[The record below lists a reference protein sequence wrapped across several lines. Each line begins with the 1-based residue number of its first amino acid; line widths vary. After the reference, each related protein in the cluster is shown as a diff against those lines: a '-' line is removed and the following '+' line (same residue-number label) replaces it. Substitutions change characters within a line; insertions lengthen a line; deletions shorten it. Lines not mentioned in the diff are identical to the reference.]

1 MTRTYTQVMKQI
13 DHLKAEAER
22 LRKQEVSGVI
32 ERIREAIDFYGLTA
46 ADLGLGRAKPG
57 RKPGTVAASQRAV
70 RRTARKGSKVAAKY
84 RDANGNTWAG
94 CGKRPVWLREA
105 LAAGRTLEEFAV
117 K

>member
-46 ADLGLGRAKPG
+46 ADLGLGRARPG
-57 RKPGTVAASQRAV
+57 PKRGAAAAGRRVV
-70 RRTARKGSKVAAKY
+70 RRAARKGSKVAAKF
-84 RDANGNTWAG
+84 RDADGNTWAG
-94 CGKRPVWLREA
+94 RGKRPVWLREA
-105 LAAGRTLEEFAV
+105 LAAG
-117 K
+117 

>member
-1 MTRTYTQVMKQI
+1 MKQI
-13 DHLKAEAER
+13 DLLKSQAER

-32 ERIREAIDFYGLTA
+32 QRIREAIDFYGLTA

-57 RKPGTVAASQRAV
+57 PRRGAAAAGPRVA

-84 RDANGNTWAG
+84 RDASGNTWAG
-94 CGKRPVWLREA
+94 RGKRPVWLREA